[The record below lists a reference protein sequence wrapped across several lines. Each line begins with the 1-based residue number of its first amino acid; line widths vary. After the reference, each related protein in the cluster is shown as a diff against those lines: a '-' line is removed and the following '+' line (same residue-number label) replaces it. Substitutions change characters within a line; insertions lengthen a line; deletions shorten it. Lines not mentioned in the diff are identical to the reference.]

1 MDYGRKK
8 WKEGGKEK
16 EKAEK
21 AGRKGKKGK
30 GQRKEG

>member
-1 MDYGRKK
+1 MEEKK